1 MDREELKK
9 GCIGLDV
16 YKARNRVRKILPELD
31 EQCIDIT
38 FRESDLPRYTVIDCV
53 YNEQRNTVM
62 LYAASGNPIM
72 HLPSNYQEND
82 FLRNFLMIFQHLNNE
97 VGLTID
103 TMYENFRPM
112 ECSAKF
118 LPMLADWFGV
128 DLNQLGGED
137 EIRKFLQYAI
147 PLYRYRG
154 TALGLR
160 AYLYVVSGIVPQII
174 EGRIPYD
181 SMEFS
186 ENTEVTADIL
196 ELEDNDS
203 VFSVYFPVESEQM
216 DFGLIRRLA
225 RIIQAEKPV
234 HTRCYLCF
242 KKQEIKKR
250 HERILTNDTV
260 MGEEGDVLI

>member
-1 MDREELKK
+1 MDADELKK
-9 GCIGLDV
+9 NCIGLDI
-16 YKARNRVRKILPELD
+16 YKARNRIRKILPELD
-31 EQCIDIT
+31 EHCIDIT
-38 FRESDLPRYTVIDCV
+38 YRESDLPRYTVLDCR
-53 YNEQRNTVM
+53 YDMHKNSVM
-62 LYAASGNPIM
+62 LYAASGNPIT

-82 FLRNFLMIFQHLNNE
+82 FLQNFLMIFQHLNNE
-97 VGLTID
+97 VGITID

-154 TALGLR
+154 TVLGLK
-160 AYLYVVSGIVPQII
+160 AYLYIVSGIVPQII
-174 EGRIPYD
+174 EGCIPYD
-181 SMEFS
+181 AMEFS
-186 ENTEVTADIL
+186 EKTEVTANIL
-196 ELEDNDS
+196 EPEDNDS
-203 VFSVYFPVESEQM
+203 VFSVFFPVLSEEM

-242 KKQEIKKR
+242 KKPGMTR
-250 HERILTNDTV
+250 RPVPVLTNDTV
-260 MGEEGDVLI
+260 MGLDGGTLI